1 MGYFSNLLECFTD
14 VHAVAGAV
22 YPSGLKNHMNRI
34 LFAFVSETNLSK
46 LARDVDDYN
55 CRRCRTV
62 SHSKWA
68 YIGADRRSQ
77 MAVQPNSTKQW
88 LLSLSGKR
96 RVTAACMDSLA
107 S

>member
-1 MGYFSNLLECFTD
+1 MLASLEESGRKTVPLNPYTHKRIRTQTQHRMGYFSNLLECFAD

-55 CRRCRTV
+55 CRRCLNIV
-62 SHSKWA
+62 
-68 YIGADRRSQ
+68 
-77 MAVQPNSTKQW
+77 NSTLFINQY
-88 LLSLSGKR
+88 
-96 RVTAACMDSLA
+96 A
-107 S
+107 